1 MTGLGTPLA
10 RFVLFYGVLYAAF
23 GVQSP
28 YLPSLLQSRDLTA
41 PAIALV
47 LAAGTAIRLFA
58 GPAAGR
64 LADRLDA
71 PKTVFSVCAAAAALI
86 ALGYLPAQGLSLLLL
101 VGVLH
106 AAALAPLAPL
116 SDTLALGT
124 AAPERSGNPNAR
136 GLHYGWVRGAGSA
149 AFIIGTVLSGAA
161 IGRFGIPVVVWLN
174 AVLLGATVFAARAV
188 PVLLPRRH
196 PVATTPTL
204 KADARGLG
212 TLLRL
217 PLYRRIVLVAALI
230 LGSHAMHDSF
240 AVIRWEAAG
249 ISPASAGL
257 LWSLSVAGEVVV
269 FLIIGRPLLDRLG
282 PAGAAM
288 LAAAAGIVR
297 WVTMA
302 ETTWIVA
309 LAAVEPLHG
318 LTFAL
323 LHLTCMR
330 LLAECV
336 PDHLSATALTVYG
349 TVGIGVPTAVLTLAS
364 GPLYAHFGAHG
375 FWAMAAFCAAALPI
389 AGTLREP
396 SDWPS

>member
-1 MTGLGTPLA
+1 MVAFFSTPFS
-10 RFVLFYGVLYAAF
+10 RFLVLYGALYAGF

-28 YLPSLLQSRDLTA
+28 YLPSLLESRNLA
-41 PAIALV
+41 PEAIATV
-47 LAAGTAIRLFA
+47 LAAGTGIRLVA

-71 PKTVFSVCAAAAALI
+71 PKAVFSVCAVAAALI

-101 VGVLH
+101 VGILQS
-106 AAALAPLAPL
+106 AALAPLAPL
-116 SDTLALGT
+116 SDTLALGM
-124 AAPERSGNPNAR
+124 AAPVRSGTPASR
-136 GLHYGWVRGAGSA
+136 GWHYGWIRGAGSA
-149 AFIIGTVLSGAA
+149 AFIIGSVSSGAA
-161 IGRFGIPVVVWLN
+161 IGRFGVPVVVWLN
-174 AVLLGATVFAARAV
+174 AVLLGATVFAARGV

-196 PVATTPTL
+196 PVAPTLTL
-204 KADARGLG
+204 KANARGLG

-217 PLYRRIVLVAALI
+217 PLYRRIVVVAALI

-269 FLIIGRPLLDRLG
+269 FLIIGRPLLSRLG

-302 ETTWIVA
+302 QTTSIVA

-336 PDHLSATALTVYG
+336 PDHLSATALTLYG
-349 TVGIGVPTAVLTLAS
+349 TVGIGVPTALLTLAS

-375 FWAMAAFCAAALPI
+375 FWAMAAICAAALPI
-389 AGTLREP
+389 ARTLRDP
-396 SDWPS
+396 AD